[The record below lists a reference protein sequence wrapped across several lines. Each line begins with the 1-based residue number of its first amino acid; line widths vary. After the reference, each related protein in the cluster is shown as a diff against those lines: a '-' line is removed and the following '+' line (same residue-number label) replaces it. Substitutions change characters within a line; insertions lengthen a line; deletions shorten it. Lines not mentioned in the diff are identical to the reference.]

1 MRSALRRALR
11 HLDYGITTAGDGREA
26 LAILDRHPAGT
37 FAVAIVDLCM
47 PHMNGLDV
55 LTEIKR
61 RSPDTQVLILTGQ
74 GTIGDAVRA
83 MRLGADDFLE
93 KPFDPDALRERVRTA
108 HRIWCAKRSPVA
120 CSRSSGFTDAFQG
133 LIGESEQMQHIR
145 CMARQVADSEA
156 TLLIQG
162 ESGTG
167 KEQLAKAIHFGG
179 NRAGNPFVP
188 IDMSSISVTVIESEL
203 FGHTKGAFTSA
214 SRDRE
219 GLLRAAGKGTVF
231 LDEIGELP
239 LNMQTRLLRVLQERE
254 VRPVGSEKMLP
265 IEARLIVAT
274 NKDLAS
280 AVKRK
285 EFRED
290 LYHRLNVVELTMPPL
305 RERTE
310 DISLLAQHFL
320 LKYRDER
327 PTVEGIADEAL
338 ALLSE
343 YNWPGNV
350 RELENAILRA
360 VVVGTSEL
368 IGISD
373 LPLHVTRSSTGA
385 TGLGPRRSAQAEAC
399 GSNAASADS
408 LPATDTLASYEREAI
423 ITALEKSGGN
433 RERAAKLL
441 DIGVA
446 TLYRKLKR
454 YHIT

>member
-1 MRSALRRALR
+1 M
-11 HLDYGITTAGDGREA
+11 
-26 LAILDRHPAGT
+26 
-37 FAVAIVDLCM
+37 V
-47 PHMNGLDV
+47 
-55 LTEIKR
+55 
-61 RSPDTQVLILTGQ
+61 
-74 GTIGDAVRA
+74 
-83 MRLGADDFLE
+83 
-93 KPFDPDALRERVRTA
+93 
-108 HRIWCAKRSPVA
+108 
-120 CSRSSGFTDAFQG
+120 
-133 LIGESEQMQHIR
+133 
-145 CMARQVADSEA
+145 RQVAASEA

-373 LPLHVTRSSTGA
+373 LPLHVTRSSTEA
-385 TGLGPRRSAQAEAC
+385 AGLGPRRSAQAEAC
-399 GSNAASADS
+399 GSNATSADS
-408 LPATDTLASYEREAI
+408 LPATGTLASYEREAI

>member
-1 MRSALRRALR
+1 MDNSRLLIVDDEASMRSALRRALR
-11 HLDYGITTAGDGREA
+11 HRDYGITTAGDGREA
-26 LAILDRHPAGT
+26 LAILDRHPVGT
-37 FAVAIVDLCM
+37 FAVAILDLCM
-47 PHMNGLDV
+47 PRMNGLDV

-120 CSRSSGFTDAFQG
+120 CGRSSVFTDASQG

-145 CMARQVADSEA
+145 CMVRQVADSEA

-179 NRAGNPFVP
+179 DRTGEPFVP
-188 IDMSSISVTVIESEL
+188 IDLSSISATVIESGL

-214 SRDRE
+214 ASDRE

-254 VRPVGSEKMLP
+254 VRPVGSEETLP

-327 PTVEGIADEAL
+327 PTVEGITDEAL
-338 ALLSE
+338 ALLGE
-343 YNWPGNV
+343 YSWPGNV

-360 VVVGTSEL
+360 MVVGTSEF

-385 TGLGPRRSAQAEAC
+385 AG
-399 GSNAASADS
+399 
-408 LPATDTLASYEREAI
+408 
-423 ITALEKSGGN
+423 
-433 RERAAKLL
+433 
-441 DIGVA
+441 
-446 TLYRKLKR
+446 
-454 YHIT
+454 